1 MEQAGMFESPKF
13 RAVLVYL
20 KDCVLARGP
29 FCAGV
34 KEAMEKL
41 LLSLAMVVK
50 TDEGCK
56 GMQEAM
62 EVGGGQVDKSLLR

>member
-1 MEQAGMFESPKF
+1 MFESPKF